1 MLQVSAL
8 VCPAYIA
15 VLVSWVVAMVKWG
28 VKCPMI
34 IVSCGAELQGA
45 LMPTG
50 QQHVYILLAMSLSSS
65 LAQVGPDEAV
75 VKTPVPHLHKCS
87 GSVVASVDTQW

>member
-1 MLQVSAL
+1 
-8 VCPAYIA
+8 
-15 VLVSWVVAMVKWG
+15 
-28 VKCPMI
+28 
-34 IVSCGAELQGA
+34 
-45 LMPTG
+45 MPTG